1 MSERFSRFIEL
12 EGQKATELN
21 QVLQGINTTEDTFQI
36 FENLKHNIETETL
49 RKREL
54 VDKITR
60 LNKIYAV
67 EK

>member
-12 EGQKATELN
+12 EGQKATEQN
-21 QVLQGINTTEDTFQI
+21 QVLQGINTTEDTIQI